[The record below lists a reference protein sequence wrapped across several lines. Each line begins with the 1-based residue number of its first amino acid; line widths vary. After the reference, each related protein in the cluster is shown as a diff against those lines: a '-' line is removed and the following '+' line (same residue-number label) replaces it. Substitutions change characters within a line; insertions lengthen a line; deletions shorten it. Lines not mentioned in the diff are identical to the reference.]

1 MTYRNYIIIGF
12 RIISDDKNLHINT
25 AEVQF
30 MFLLCIAI
38 RIFAIV
44 VTVACSSGSSKGY
57 GFVEF
62 ACDQQESEVIRC
74 KLERKS
80 VSNSVLHC
88 DFMKETITDFDQL
101 NSSCLYVGNLPPD
114 FGDDSHLRE
123 VFGVVT
129 DPLFCRVRIR

>member
-1 MTYRNYIIIGF
+1 MQNCV
-12 RIISDDKNLHINT
+12 
-25 AEVQF
+25 EVALPLEF
-30 MFLLCIAI
+30 CNCYDFC
-38 RIFAIV
+38 
-44 VTVACSSGSSKGY
+44 CSSGSSKGY

-101 NSSCLYVGNLPPD
+101 NSSCLYVGNLPSD
-114 FGDDSHLRE
+114 FGDDGHLRE
-123 VFGVVT
+123 LFSVVT
-129 DPLFCRVRIR
+129 DPLFCRVCSQ